1 MTHVAK
7 EGNRRK
13 GDMTRAERDQSVLD
27 VASWWR
33 KNAGNIL
40 EESRGADDRDKQM
53 LEKVIDANIPEEL
66 LSIMSIQDGQL
77 WFSEKQ
83 ALTCRAMVAAA
94 LEFEQRSRG
103 WRHGLI
109 PFAKDANGNFLVAD
123 TNARGC
129 PVEEWNAEG
138 EVSAVSKTFSLFL
151 ECYRNDLLSGRCEYV
166 DGIGIIEKVDNASTR
181 RGK

>member
-1 MTHVAK
+1 MFFP
-7 EGNRRK
+7 
-13 GDMTRAERDQSVLD
+13 VL
-27 VASWWR
+27 VMIF
-33 KNAGNIL
+33 K
-40 EESRGADDRDKQM
+40 
-53 LEKVIDANIPEEL
+53 
-66 LSIMSIQDGQL
+66 
-77 WFSEKQ
+77 
-83 ALTCRAMVAAA
+83 
-94 LEFEQRSRG
+94 
-103 WRHGLI
+103 
-109 PFAKDANGNFLVAD
+109 VAD